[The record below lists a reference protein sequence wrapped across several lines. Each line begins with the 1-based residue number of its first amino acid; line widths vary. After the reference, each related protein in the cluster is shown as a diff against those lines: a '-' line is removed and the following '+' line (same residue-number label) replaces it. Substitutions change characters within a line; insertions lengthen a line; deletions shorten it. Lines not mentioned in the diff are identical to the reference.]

1 MIDKKVDISSLDFLK
16 GEVLLFDKPLSWSS
30 FHVVN
35 NIRYA
40 LKHHLGIKKIKVG
53 HAGTLDPLA
62 TGLLIICTGKFTKR
76 IDEFQA
82 QEKEYT
88 GTFTLGATT
97 PSFDLETEEDAQYP
111 TDHISKE
118 IILDTAKSFVGTLE
132 QTPPIFSAIK
142 IDGKRA
148 YEYARKNEEVKIKSK
163 TITIKEFEITNIE
176 MPKIS
181 FRIVCSKGTYI
192 RSLAR
197 DFGTTLKSGAYL
209 SSLQRTRIGDFKL
222 TDAFNIEEFKLLL
235 KGNDFVK

>member
-1 MIDKKVDISSLDFLK
+1 MIDKNFNISTFDFEK
-16 GEVLLFDKPLSWSS
+16 GEALLFDKPYTWSS

-40 LKHHLGIKKIKVG
+40 LKHYLGIKKIKVG

-97 PSFDLETEEDAQYP
+97 PSFDLETEVDVHYP
-111 TDHISKE
+111 TDHIDEKTL
-118 IILDTAKSFVGTLE
+118 LDTAKSFVGTIE

-148 YEYARKNEEVKIKSK
+148 YEYARNNEEVKIKPKIIS
-163 TITIKEFEITNIE
+163 ISEFEITDIK
-176 MPKIS
+176 MPEIS

-197 DFGTTLKSGAYL
+197 DFGIALKSGAYL
-209 SSLQRTRIGDFKL
+209 SLLKRTRIGDFKL
-222 TDAFNIEEFKLLL
+222 TDAFNVEEFKLLL
-235 KGNDFVK
+235 KNTDFVK

>member
-1 MIDKKVDISSLDFLK
+1 MINNKADISSLDFIN
-16 GEVLLFDKPLSWSS
+16 GEALLFNKPHTWSS

-35 NIRYA
+35 NIRYT

-76 IDEFQA
+76 IEEFQGL
-82 QEKEYT
+82 EKEYT
-88 GTFTLGATT
+88 GTFTLGETT
-97 PSFDLETEEDAQYP
+97 PSFDLETEVDAQFP
-111 TDHISKE
+111 TEHITQE
-118 IILDTAKSFVGTLE
+118 LLTETAKTFLGSIE

-148 YEYARKNEEVKIKSK
+148 YKYARKNEDVKIKPK
-163 TITIKEFEITNIE
+163 TITISEFEITKIE
-176 MPKIS
+176 MPVIS

-197 DFGTTLKSGAYL
+197 DLGKALNSGAYL
-209 SSLQRTRIGDFKL
+209 SLLKRTRIGDFKL
-222 TDAFNIEEFKLLL
+222 TDAFEVEEFKQLL
-235 KGNDFVK
+235 KANSNR

>member
-1 MIDKKVDISSLDFLK
+1 MIDKNLDISSLDFLK
-16 GEVLLFDKPLSWSS
+16 GEALLFDKPYTWSS

-76 IDEFQA
+76 IEEFQA

-97 PSFDLETEEDAQYP
+97 PSFDLETEVDNQFP
-111 TDHISKE
+111 IDHINE
-118 IILDTAKSFVGTLE
+118 EVLLNATKSFIGTIE

-142 IDGKRA
+142 INGKRA
-148 YEYARKNEEVKIKSK
+148 YEYARKNEEVKIKAK
-163 TITIKEFEITNIE
+163 TITISEFEITKID
-176 MPKIS
+176 MPEIS

-197 DFGTTLKSGAYL
+197 DYGTTLNSGAYL
-209 SSLQRTRIGDFKL
+209 SSLKRTRIGEFKL
-222 TDAFNIEEFKLLL
+222 SDAFNVEEFKQLL
-235 KGNDFVK
+235 KGH

>member
-1 MIDKKVDISSLDFLK
+1 MINKKIDLSSFDFEK
-16 GEVLLFDKPLSWSS
+16 GEALLFDKPYTWSS
-30 FHVVN
+30 FQVVN

-97 PSFDLETEEDAQYP
+97 PSFDMEKEIDAQFP
-111 TDHISKE
+111 TDHINEE
-118 IILDTAKSFVGTLE
+118 ILLTVAKSFIGTIE
-132 QTPPIFSAIK
+132 QTPPVFSAIK

-148 YEYARKNEEVKIKSK
+148 YEYARKNEDVKIKPK
-163 TITIKEFEITNIE
+163 TITISEFEITKIE
-176 MPKIS
+176 MPEIS

-197 DFGTTLKSGAYL
+197 DFGIALKSGAYL
-209 SSLQRTRIGDFKL
+209 SLLKRTRIGEFKL
-222 TDAFNIEEFKLLL
+222 ADAFNLEEFKLLL
-235 KGNDFVK
+235 KNTDFVK